1 MALTERQRQRQARAR
16 ADWTPP
22 GPVPPGDQGEPDLVP
37 GPDETLDAFA
47 GHWRLFQLRGGHRYS
62 TDDLLG
68 AWYAWDTMRLLDR
81 TPANALDLGTG
92 IGSVGLFV
100 AWKYPALHLT
110 GIEAQARSL
119 SLARRSARYNG
130 VAARARY
137 LEGDLRELS
146 MTVGAFE
153 LVTGSPPYWDRAD
166 GTVSDAPQKGPCRF
180 EFRGGVE
187 GYCEAARA
195 ALAPQGVFAVVF
207 DGRQTARLEVAAE
220 AAGLEIF
227 RLREVVSREGDPP
240 LIVVAAM
247 ARAGEA
253 PWPRLDEPALLLR
266 DAEGKR
272 TDAFRALREAMGL
285 PPGAR

>member
-1 MALTERQRQRQARAR
+1 MALTERQRLRQARAR

-22 GPVPPGDQGEPDLVP
+22 GPMPPGDQGEPDLMP

-47 GHWRLFQLRGGHRYS
+47 GHWRLFQLKGGHRYS

-68 AWYAWDTMRLLDR
+68 AWYAWDTMQALGR
-81 TPANALDLGTG
+81 TPVTALDLGTG

-100 AWKYPALHLT
+100 VWKYPQLQLT

-130 VAARARY
+130 VADRTRY
-137 LEGDLRELS
+137 MEGDLRDVAG
-146 MTVGAFE
+146 TAGTFE
-153 LVTGSPPYWDRAD
+153 LVTGSPPYWDRED

-180 EFRGGVE
+180 EFRGGLE

-195 ALAPQGVFAVVF
+195 ALAPGGVFVVVF
-207 DGRQTARLEVAAE
+207 DGRQRPRLEAA
-220 AAGLEIF
+220 ATGAGLEIF

-247 ARAGEA
+247 TREGEA
-253 PWPRLDEPALLLR
+253 PQGRMDEPSLLVR

-272 TDAFRALREAMGL
+272 SDAFRALREAMGL
-285 PPGAR
+285 PPGIK